1 MVLGMNKRSPYIYP
15 QIYVEEHK
23 DKVVPESKVVFEK
36 YDGTFC
42 LAKYRE
48 GMFKENIMKRLFV
61 SKPYETAY
69 EDIVDLEKAET
80 TRSFI
85 VYIPKKNTYILIE
98 KGSNVQLLDIVGL
111 KIFLAIEEGDK
122 VKEGDVIGY
131 QVTGKFEVRNIISNG
146 EGIVAYIG
154 TVFEEIQHYI
164 VVLVG
169 EENVREINV
178 TKC

>member
-1 MVLGMNKRSPYIYP
+1 MKERNPYIYP
-15 QIYVEEHK
+15 QIYVEERK
-23 DKVVPESKVVFEK
+23 DRVAPELKVVFEK
-36 YDGTFC
+36 PDGTFC
-42 LAKYRE
+42 LVKFRE

-69 EDIVDLEKAET
+69 EDIVDLEKAEI

-98 KGSNVQLLDIVGL
+98 KGSNIQFLDIVGL

-122 VKEGDVIGY
+122 VKEGDIIGY
-131 QVTGKFEVRNIISNG
+131 QITGKFEVRNIISNG

-154 TVFEEIQHYI
+154 TVFEETQHYI

-169 EENVREINV
+169 EKNVREINIIE
-178 TKC
+178 C